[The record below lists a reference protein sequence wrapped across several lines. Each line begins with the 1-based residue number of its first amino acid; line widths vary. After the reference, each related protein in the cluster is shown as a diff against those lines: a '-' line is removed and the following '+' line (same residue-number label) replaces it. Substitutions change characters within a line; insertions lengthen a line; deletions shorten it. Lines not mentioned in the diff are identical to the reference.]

1 MNHSAKLG
9 GSVQNLKPCSGARSP
24 CFITE
29 KQVNSP
35 LLAHITV
42 GRRPVLAFLHHYK
55 GTADDNA
62 LTVTISK
69 VVVSFQ
75 TGEAAVL
82 ADSEGGG
89 FSLRPWLLIPSFP
102 MKAGWS

>member
-1 MNHSAKLG
+1 M
-9 GSVQNLKPCSGARSP
+9 QNLQPCSGARSL

-35 LLAHITV
+35 LLSHITV

-55 GTADDNA
+55 GTADDSA

-82 ADSEGGG
+82 SKFEGGG
-89 FSLRPWLLIPSFP
+89 LSLCPWLLIPPFP
-102 MKAGWS
+102 MKAGWSQDSGFGHRLF